1 MRHSLHNFNLNTYV
15 MRAVT
20 VYLAGKLCLMEIPS
34 RIQLV
39 NRRPQI
45 YERFHPRNLCTL
57 KDNINMSS
65 TKLLNNYRI
74 SVSSPQGFLLDIG
87 NRFQQI
93 RRFITA
99 SRFQRFCQ
107 SSYNSLPPLS
117 NALVL
122 SQ

>member
-45 YERFHPRNLCTL
+45 CIL

-74 SVSSPQGFLLDIG
+74 SVSSPQGFLSDIG

-93 RRFITA
+93 RRCITA